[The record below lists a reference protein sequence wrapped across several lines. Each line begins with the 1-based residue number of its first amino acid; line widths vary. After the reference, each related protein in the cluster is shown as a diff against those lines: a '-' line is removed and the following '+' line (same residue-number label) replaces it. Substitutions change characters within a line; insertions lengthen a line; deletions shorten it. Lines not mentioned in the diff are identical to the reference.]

1 MVEYPVFRCHQG
13 TKLVIKQRK
22 NRERKRSAMSLL
34 ELIVSM
40 GLLSLIMV
48 PVVSLLGTSY
58 KVMNASSD
66 RQAGSYTRQVALDSV
81 VYRLAGSTQVL
92 DAGTDHITVLLADG
106 DKARLSF
113 GGGELFWETSFGVE
127 SLIAGLSNARFSVGA
142 GPGATAL
149 AGELFLIE
157 VASRGP
163 GEPQET
169 WSSTQIWIRPAI

>member
-1 MVEYPVFRCHQG
+1 MS
-13 TKLVIKQRK
+13 KWRK
-22 NRERKRSAMSLL
+22 TSCGSRVAMSLL

-66 RQAGSYTRQVALDSV
+66 RQSGNYTRQVALDSV
-81 VYRLAGSTQVL
+81 AVRLAGSSQILSSSSSQVT
-92 DAGTDHITVLLADG
+92 ALLSDG
-106 DKARLSF
+106 SQGRLSF
-113 GGGELFWETSFGVE
+113 SRGELTWETPLGVE
-127 SLIAGLSNARFSVGA
+127 TLIAGLSNARFSVGA
-142 GPGATAL
+142 IPGASL
-149 AGELFLIE
+149 PAGELFLIE

-169 WSSTQIWIRPAI
+169 WSSTQIWIRPLL